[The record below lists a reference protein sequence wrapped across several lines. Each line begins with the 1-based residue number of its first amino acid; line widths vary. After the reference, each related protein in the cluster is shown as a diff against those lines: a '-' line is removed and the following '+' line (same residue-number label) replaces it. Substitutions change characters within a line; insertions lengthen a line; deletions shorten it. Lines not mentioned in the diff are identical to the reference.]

1 MDIIRARDYEDMSLK
16 AAGIVADLI
25 RKKPDAVLG
34 LATGSSP
41 IGLYKALIDMYQRGE
56 LDMSG
61 VTTAN
66 LDEYVGLSPDNEQSY
81 RYFMDHYLFDHVN
94 IDKARTFVPDGMA
107 EDADAECRRYEALL
121 SKIGERD
128 LQLLGLGLD
137 GHIGFNEPSE
147 AFSDVTC
154 CVELDQST
162 IEANKRFFS
171 SAEEVPG
178 KAYTMGIGT
187 IMRAKKILMVVN
199 GEAKADI
206 LEKVIRGPVC
216 PGVPASILRFHRDVT
231 IVADEAA
238 LSKCL

>member
-94 IDKARTFVPDGMA
+94 IDKARTFVPDGLA

-206 LEKVIRGPVC
+206 LEKVVRGPVC

>member
-171 SAEEVPG
+171 SAEEVPR

-199 GEAKADI
+199 GEAKAGI
-206 LEKVIRGPVC
+206 LEKVMRGPVC

>member
-199 GEAKADI
+199 GEAKANI
-206 LEKVIRGPVC
+206 LEKVVRGPVC

>member
-81 RYFMDHYLFDHVN
+81 RDFMDHYLFDHVN
-94 IDKARTFVPDGMA
+94 IDKARTFVTDGLA

-206 LEKVIRGPVC
+206 LEKVVRGPVC

>member
-216 PGVPASILRFHRDVT
+216 PGVPASILRFHRYVT

>member
-94 IDKARTFVPDGMA
+94 IDKARTFVPDGLA

-199 GEAKADI
+199 GEAKANI

>member
-66 LDEYVGLSPDNEQSY
+66 LDEYVGLSPENEQSY

-94 IDKARTFVPDGMA
+94 IDKARTFVPDGLA

>member
-178 KAYTMGIGT
+178 EGYTMGIGT

-199 GEAKADI
+199 GEAKANI
-206 LEKVIRGPVC
+206 LEKVVRGPVC

>member
-107 EDADAECRRYEALL
+107 EDSDAECRRYEALL

>member
-25 RKKPDAVLG
+25 RKKPDAVFG

-94 IDKARTFVPDGMA
+94 IDKARTFVPDGLA

-199 GEAKADI
+199 GEAKANI
-206 LEKVIRGPVC
+206 LEKVVRGPVC

>member
-81 RYFMDHYLFDHVN
+81 RYFMDHYLFDHIN

-199 GEAKADI
+199 GEAKANI
-206 LEKVIRGPVC
+206 LEKVVRGPVC

>member
-61 VTTAN
+61 VTTVN

-94 IDKARTFVPDGMA
+94 IDKARTFVPDGLA

>member
-94 IDKARTFVPDGMA
+94 IDKARTFVPDGLA

-199 GEAKADI
+199 GEAKANI
-206 LEKVIRGPVC
+206 LEKVVRGPVC

>member
-94 IDKARTFVPDGMA
+94 IDKARTFVPDGLA